1 MIAPMR
7 MHSYPW
13 LSYPRL
19 SCLLALLLLAPGC
32 QSRRLAAL
40 NSQAKVLSEQ
50 NKTLSARVEN
60 LQTALNESVDERA
73 NLEVEL
79 AELDEQVQRDRRRL
93 AGGAEGQGGDPFAQ
107 TGSSSEGAREGFR
120 LVSDLR
126 DLSDAYPPL
135 AFDPLTSA
143 ARFEGDVRFDSGRVE
158 LRPPSRRALDEL
170 AAVLRD
176 PKSKSFRVM
185 VVGHTDDQRIAKRPA
200 RDRWPSNFHLSTARA
215 QAVADYLM
223 SAGIGGERI
232 GVLGFGA
239 HQPSAGNDSASLR
252 SRNRRVEIYVLSEG
266 LPVAGWSNAN
276 KLR

>member
-7 MHSYPW
+7 MFSFPW
-13 LSYPRL
+13 LSYPWPG
-19 SCLLALLLLAPGC
+19 CLFALLLLASGC
-32 QSRRLAAL
+32 QGRRLAAL

-79 AELDEQVQRDRRRL
+79 AELDEQAQRDRRRL
-93 AGGAEGQGGDPFAQ
+93 AGGGDGRDPFAQ
-107 TGSSSEGAREGFR
+107 PGSSSEGARDGFR
-120 LVSDLR
+120 LLSDLR

-135 AFDPLTSA
+135 AFDPSTSA
-143 ARFEGDVRFDSGRVE
+143 SRFEGDVRFDSGRAE
-158 LRPPSRRALDEL
+158 LRPPSKRALDEL

-176 PKSKSFRVM
+176 PKSKKLRVM
-185 VVGHTDDQRIAKRPA
+185 VVGHTDDQRIARRPA
-200 RDRWPSNFHLSTARA
+200 RNRWPSNFHLSTARA

-223 SAGIGGERI
+223 SSGIDGERI

-239 HQPSAGNDSASLR
+239 HQPSAGNGAASLR
-252 SRNRRVEIYVLSEG
+252 SRNRRVEIYVLSAG
-266 LPVAGWSNAN
+266 LPVAGWSDAS